1 MNKIKIM
8 AFDMDNTLLCRDKHL
23 SERNKEAL
31 KEAASRGIEI
41 VPSTG
46 RLPAALPAE
55 VMDLGI
61 VNYVISING
70 SYVFDVKNNKVIYSA
85 DMSCDTAIKV
95 MEYLDTLPT
104 IYDCYCKNEA
114 FMSQRLYDVA
124 ADYAQGAYLQM
135 IWKFRQPVPELKDF
149 VREGNKGVQKIQ
161 FFMTDLELM
170 EQVASNLKSM
180 FPNTAVTSSVRNNV
194 EVNDENATKGKALM
208 VLAKHLGADASQTM
222 AFGDGSN
229 DRSMLEAAGV
239 AVAMENGREDL
250 KAIADI
256 IAPDCDES
264 GCAVIIEKYLAGE
277 L

>member
-1 MNKIKIM
+1 MNKMKIM

-23 SERNKEAL
+23 SERNRIAL
-31 KEAASRGIEI
+31 LEAASRGIEI

-70 SYVFDVKNNKVIYSA
+70 SYVFDVKNNKLIYSA
-85 DMSCDTAIKV
+85 DMSCDTAIRV
-95 MEYLDTLPT
+95 MEYLDTLPA
-104 IYDCYCKNEA
+104 IYDCYSKNEA
-114 FMSQRLYDVA
+114 FMSQRLYDAA
-124 ADYAQGAYLQM
+124 ADYAQGPYLQM
-135 IWKFRQPVPELKDF
+135 IRKFRQPVQELKAF
-149 VREGNKGVQKIQ
+149 LREGSRDVQKIQ
-161 FFMTDLELM
+161 FYMTDLDLM
-170 EQVASNLKSM
+170 EHAAAELKVM

-194 EVNDENATKGKALM
+194 EINDENATKGKALA
-208 VLAKHLGADASQTM
+208 VLAEYLGIDVSQTM

-229 DRSMLEAAGV
+229 DISMLEAAGV
-239 AVAMENGREDL
+239 SVAMENGRDGL